1 MAPSPADRA
10 DGKCNSAVPAAR
22 RHLAECK
29 SQGSHPGLHA
39 IAPLGLERHQ
49 ARKLLCL
56 SLLALLL
63 LAGCSHADPTP
74 PDVIARLDGESIRYP
89 EIESYVARTVGDSDK
104 GLGSDVLSELLDQFL
119 DERLTLRLA
128 RDKGLVGKGETDAR
142 AAAEALLRDGKP
154 GDPPEA
160 EIARYYREHAAD
172 FTRPERVRVRQ
183 ILTDDRKAAESALRE
198 IAAGADFGE
207 LARRVSRDPSAA
219 SGGYQ
224 GELAREDLPPAFAD
238 VIFSLKPGEV
248 SRIVPA
254 EYGFHLFQAV
264 TREPAGVVPLDQARG
279 EIVERLREKRGDE
292 RLAEL
297 VRRARDQY
305 NVVVYERNLP
315 FDYRGSYR

>member
-1 MAPSPADRA
+1 MRA
-10 DGKCNSAVPAAR
+10 AVGGVV
-22 RHLAECK
+22 LF
-29 SQGSHPGLHA
+29 
-39 IAPLGLERHQ
+39 
-49 ARKLLCL
+49 
-56 SLLALLL
+56 L

-89 EIESYVARTVGDSDK
+89 ELESYVARTVGDSDK

-128 RDKGLVGKGETDAR
+128 RDQGLVAKDSTDAK
-142 AAAEALLRDGKP
+142 AAAEALLRSGRP
-154 GDPPEA
+154 ADPPAA
-160 EIARYYREHAAD
+160 EIDRYYREHAGD
-172 FTRPERVRVRQ
+172 FTLPERVRLRQ

-207 LARRVSRDPSAA
+207 VARRVSRDPSAA

-224 GELAREDLPPAFAD
+224 GVLAREDLPPAFAD
-238 VIFSLKPGEV
+238 VIFALKPGEV

-254 EYGFHLFQAV
+254 EYGFHLFQV
-264 TREPAGVVPLDQARG
+264 TAREPAGVVPLDQARG
-279 EIVERLREKRGDE
+279 EILERLREKRGDD
-292 RLAEL
+292 RLAAL
-297 VRRARDQY
+297 VRRGRAQY